1 MCDPLHTRL
10 VRLPTNSASNRADAV
25 RSPWEGRIMRH
36 AMPTR
41 WIEEAE
47 SRRVLTLR
55 LSERMPTPPRYWV
68 TEDVASLLPTRLRSW
83 LAARHPLVWPVSLAR
98 LH

>member
-1 MCDPLHTRL
+1 
-10 VRLPTNSASNRADAV
+10 
-25 RSPWEGRIMRH
+25 MRD

-55 LSERMPTPPRYWV
+55 LSERIPTPPRCRIA
-68 TEDVASLLPTRLRSW
+68 EDATSHLPTRLLSW
-83 LAARHPLVWPVSLAR
+83 FTARHPLVWSISPTRA
-98 LH
+98 HYTDT